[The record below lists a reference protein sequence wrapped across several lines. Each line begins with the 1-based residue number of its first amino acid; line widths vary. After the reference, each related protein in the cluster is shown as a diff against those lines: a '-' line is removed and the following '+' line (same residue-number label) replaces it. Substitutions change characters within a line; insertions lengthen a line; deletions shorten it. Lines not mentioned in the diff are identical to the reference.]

1 MERSICEKLD
11 NYCVCVCIVLLD
23 PKILHEKV
31 LGILAFLTMPATFV
45 ERIAL
50 LDLENILFG

>member
-1 MERSICEKLD
+1 MKNWIIIV
-11 NYCVCVCIVLLD
+11 CVCVCIDLLD
-23 PKILHEKV
+23 PKILHEKI

-50 LDLENILFG
+50 MDVENMQFG

>member
-1 MERSICEKLD
+1 MKNWIIIM
-11 NYCVCVCIVLLD
+11 CVCIVLLD

-50 LDLENILFG
+50 LDVENILFG